1 MPPSLGFAGFLRLLA
16 LHDSK
21 SYWKPNYGAQTTGK
35 WPDTFQLFALRAQR
49 EGVSCVRELERG
61 TDSEVAEVLRDLY
74 PRYLGQTH
82 QHIKMRFNYC
92 SGEKLAILAAR
103 SMHDPMICILKKRK
117 NRVNRVSLRCQFVPP
132 TPSVRH
138 ESHDMSD
145 STPINRP
152 RPRSTDLSID
162 PRNLGGFIQRS
173 RFVWRLCSLARSL
186 PHSLHCN
193 HDGQI

>member
-1 MPPSLGFAGFLRLLA
+1 MDWDFLPPSLGFAGFLRLLA

-92 SGEKLAILAAR
+92 SGEKLAIVAARAR
-103 SMHDPMICILKKRK
+103 SMHDPMIRVAIQLAKIWLEFWLEKR
-117 NRVNRVSLRCQFVPP
+117 LEIPF
-132 TPSVRH
+132 
-138 ESHDMSD
+138 
-145 STPINRP
+145 
-152 RPRSTDLSID
+152 
-162 PRNLGGFIQRS
+162 
-173 RFVWRLCSLARSL
+173 
-186 PHSLHCN
+186 
-193 HDGQI
+193 